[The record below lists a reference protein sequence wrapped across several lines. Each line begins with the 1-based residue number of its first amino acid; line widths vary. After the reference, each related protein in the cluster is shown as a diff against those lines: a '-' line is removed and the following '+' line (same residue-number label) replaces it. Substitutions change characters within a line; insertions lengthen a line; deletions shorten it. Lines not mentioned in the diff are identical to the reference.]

1 MQSGRSRQHK
11 RQSGDS
17 NSHKLHL
24 KKLPRRFYTR
34 PTLVVARE
42 LLGKYF
48 IRRFGQTHLIGQ
60 IVEVE
65 AYLGSTDPASHTYRG
80 KTERNAVMFNE
91 GGHLYVYFTYGMHYC
106 CNVVTESEGIG
117 NAVLIRAV
125 EPVAG
130 ITVMERR
137 RRTLRNSNPR
147 RGKGR
152 RLAIEDLCSGPGKVC
167 QAFGIAG
174 RENGTDL
181 TKDRI
186 WLASGRPGP
195 TAFNIGVSTRIGI
208 SLGKEHRRRFFIK
221 GSEFVSRGKP
231 SR

>member
-1 MQSGRSRQHK
+1 MQSGRTLERW
-11 RQSGDS
+11 RESGTGS
-17 NSHKLHL
+17 PRALHL

-42 LLGKYF
+42 LLGKYLV
-48 IRRFGQTHLIGQ
+48 RRLGRTNLIGQ

-65 AYLGSTDPASHTYRG
+65 AYLGSRDPASHTYRG

-125 EPVAG
+125 EPVRG
-130 ITVMERR
+130 IPIMERL
-137 RRTLRNSNPR
+137 RTAGNNRNAG
-147 RGKGR
+147 RGIGR
-152 RLAIEDLCSGPGKVC
+152 TMALEDLCSGPGKVC
-167 QAFGIAG
+167 QAFGIA
-174 RENGTDL
+174 RKENGTDL
-181 TKDRI
+181 TQDRI
-186 WLASGRPGP
+186 WLASGRSGP
-195 TAFNIGVSTRIGI
+195 ASLTIGVSTRIGI
-208 SLGKEHRRRFFIK
+208 SLGKEHRRRFFIR
-221 GSEFVSRGKP
+221 GSDFVSRGKP

>member
-11 RQSGDS
+11 RQSGTGS
-17 NSHKLHL
+17 SRMQRL

-48 IRRFGQTHLIGQ
+48 IRRLGRTHLIGQ

-65 AYLGSTDPASHTYRG
+65 AYLGSRDPASHTYRG
-80 KTERNAVMFNE
+80 KTERNAVMFKE

-130 ITVMERR
+130 ITVMERLR
-137 RRTLRNSNPR
+137 RAQRNSSPR
-147 RGKGR
+147 SGKGR

-167 QAFGIAG
+167 QAFGIA
-174 RENGTDL
+174 RKENGTDL
-181 TKDRI
+181 TRDRI

-195 TAFNIGVSTRIGI
+195 STFSIGASTRIGI